1 MDLTRADTLWGMRK
15 SMTSALAGAAATLL
29 LLTSACSSDTAVETV
44 GPDQA
49 VEIITAG
56 DATVI
61 DVRTPAEFAAG
72 HVEGAENI
80 DVSAATFEQQ
90 LADLDKDG
98 EYVVYCQSGNRSAD
112 AAAKM
117 ADLGFTDVVDAGGIL
132 SLQSAGATIVPG
144 G

>member
-1 MDLTRADTLWGMRK
+1 MRK
-15 SMTSALAGAAATLL
+15 SMTSALVAAAATLL
-29 LLTSACSSDTAVETV
+29 LLTSACSSDAAVETV

-49 VEIITAG
+49 VEIISAG

-61 DVRTPAEFAAG
+61 DVRTPAEFEAG
-72 HVEGAENI
+72 HVEGAENM
-80 DVSAATFEQQ
+80 DVSAASFEQQ

-112 AAAKM
+112 AAEKM
-117 ADLGFTDVVDAGGIL
+117 ADLGFADVVDAGGIL
-132 SLQSAGATIVPG
+132 SLQSAGASIVPG